1 MRYVLF
7 LFISS
12 GFLDFLVAVDTS
24 YTKEVIKRF
33 MNWIITSNKGST
45 TNLMK
50 ACLCLYVDKIWF
62 KVVYMLYYSENE
74 QLYCINQKTQYLNNI
89 STTFTTIF

>member
-1 MRYVLF
+1 MPKL
-7 LFISS
+7 LLAIN
-12 GFLDFLVAVDTS
+12 L
-24 YTKEVIKRF
+24 IKYD
-33 MNWIITSNKGST
+33 ST

-62 KVVYMLYYSENE
+62 KVVYMLYFSFQKLE
-74 QLYCINQKTQYLNNI
+74 LYCINQKTQYLNNI